1 MANSSPAPDHA
12 PYQVNRSELTR
23 RLSVAE
29 LSQRILDMGKT
40 GVYRASLFEALGP
53 VATQRQIRAAIAHAK
68 NFGLHSV
75 PSLRDTELGTYY
87 QLDLAKYQSLQHLVE
102 VSAPLT
108 ADGNIIA
115 KYTRA
120 TETIDT
126 MLNLSSGLGI
136 VLAGA
141 GAVSVFLGKPQL
153 SFGLLSGALSLG
165 LLWMLQGAIAH
176 RQR

>member
-1 MANSSPAPDHA
+1 MQKPSTTRDQSSLAI
-12 PYQVNRSELTR
+12 SR

-68 NFGLHSV
+68 HFGLHSV

-87 QLDLAKYQSLQHLVE
+87 QLDVAKYQSLQHLVE
-102 VSAPLT
+102 ASAPLT
-108 ADGNIIA
+108 ADGDVIA

-120 TETIDT
+120 AEAIAK
-126 MLNLSSGLGI
+126 MLNLGRGLGI
-136 VLAGA
+136 GLAGA
-141 GAVSVFLGKPQL
+141 GGVCVFLGQPQI

-165 LLWMLQGAIAH
+165 LLWLLQGAIAH
-176 RQR
+176 QQR

>member
-1 MANSSPAPDHA
+1 MQETRQKTSATRHGAGPEIA
-12 PYQVNRSELTR
+12 R

-68 NFGLHSV
+68 HFGLHSV
-75 PSLRDTELGTYY
+75 PSLRDAELGTYY
-87 QLDLAKYQSLQHLVE
+87 QLDLAKYQSLQHLVAA
-102 VSAPLT
+102 SAPLT
-108 ADGNIIA
+108 AEGDVIA
-115 KYTRA
+115 KYTHA
-120 TETIDT
+120 TETIAT
-126 MLNLSSGLGI
+126 MLNLGRGLGI

-141 GAVSVFLGKPQL
+141 GGVCVFLGKPQV

-165 LLWMLQGAIAH
+165 LLWLLQGAIAR
-176 RQR
+176 RQS